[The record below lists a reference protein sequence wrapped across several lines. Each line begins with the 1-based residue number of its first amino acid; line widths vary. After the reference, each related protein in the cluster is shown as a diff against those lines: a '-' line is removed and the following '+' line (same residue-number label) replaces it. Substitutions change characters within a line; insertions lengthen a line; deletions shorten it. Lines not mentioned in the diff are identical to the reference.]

1 MLRTLAVALLAAGVA
16 AAPAIAKAPA
26 TTSLYKSVVL
36 KAPVV
41 KAGKPSSFNHRRFVR
56 HMGRKFVRVAGANI
70 HRGHLGKFAA
80 KVHGVKTP
88 TAKIVKGK
96 ALKGKIVKAR
106 VLKGKIV
113 KARVFK
119 GKVVKARVLKGKV
132 VKARVL
138 KGKVVN
144 VNKAMV
150 KHGKLARHFGRK
162 LAAHHIRHG
171 KMQRGAAVR
180 AKLPAKHIKHVS
192 AKPVTPTRAN

>member
-1 MLRTLAVALLAAGVA
+1 MAAGVA

-36 KAPVV
+36 KAPVAKVV

-119 GKVVKARVLKGKV
+119 GKVV
-132 VKARVL
+132 
-138 KGKVVN
+138 N

-192 AKPVTPTRAN
+192 AKPVTPTRAS